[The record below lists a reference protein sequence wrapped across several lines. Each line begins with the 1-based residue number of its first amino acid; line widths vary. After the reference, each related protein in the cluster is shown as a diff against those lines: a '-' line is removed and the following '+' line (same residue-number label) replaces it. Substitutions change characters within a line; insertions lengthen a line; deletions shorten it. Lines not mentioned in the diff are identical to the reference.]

1 MAEKRRERWI
11 TTIPEGSEG
20 DPRSAG
26 ASAAIARLGAAG
38 QKTFDRRSA
47 IIGALFEATT
57 GLTAPEIRDRV
68 RASGCHVSLATVQ
81 LTLRRLL
88 EHGLA
93 HVERRAGTLARFSAN
108 RGGQDDGRLVCIHC
122 HSSAPFTDP
131 RVTVLHRKISQMR
144 GFAVQHH
151 RLEVFGTCGRCQVA
165 RGH

>member
-1 MAEKRRERWI
+1 MVARRREPWNPP
-11 TTIPEGSEG
+11 IPEGAAGE
-20 DPRSAG
+20 PRSSA
-26 ASAAIARLGAAG
+26 ARAAIARLGASG

-68 RASGCHVSLATVQ
+68 RVGGCHVSLATVQ
-81 LTLRRLL
+81 LTLRGLL

-108 RGGQDDGRLVCIHC
+108 RGGQDDGRLACIHC

-131 RVTVLHRKISQMR
+131 HVTVLHRKISQMR

-151 RLEVFGTCGRCQVA
+151 RLEIFGTCDPCQVA